1 MNNAH
6 LASVAT
12 YEALVPAFRAL
23 LAREG
28 GDLPRFY
35 AAVKELAKLDKT
47 QRDAQLAAL
56 AEPKP
61 RSGGGQAQVTE
72 LRGK

>member
-6 LASVAT
+6 VATVAT
-12 YEALVPAFRAL
+12 YEQLVPAFRAL

-35 AAVKELAKLDKT
+35 AAVKELAALDKP
-47 QRDAQLAAL
+47 QRDAALCAL
-56 AEPKP
+56 APSTNAP
-61 RSGGGQAQVTE
+61 CLGR
-72 LRGK
+72 L

>member
-35 AAVKELAKLDKT
+35 AAVKALGKLE
-47 QRDAQLAAL
+47 RRERERELAAL
-56 AEPKP
+56 AAS
-61 RSGGGQAQVTE
+61 RSPG
-72 LRGK
+72 

>member
-6 LASVAT
+6 LASVAA

-35 AAVKELAKLDKT
+35 AAVKA
-47 QRDAQLAAL
+47 LAAL
-56 AEPKP
+56 DKP
-61 RSGGGQAQVTE
+61 QRDRE
-72 LRGK
+72 LAALTPR

>member
-28 GDLPRFY
+28 GDLPKFY
-35 AAVKELAKLDKT
+35 AAAK
-47 QRDAQLAAL
+47 ALAAL
-56 AEPKP
+56 DKP
-61 RSGGGQAQVTE
+61 ARARALAALTP
-72 LRGK
+72 R